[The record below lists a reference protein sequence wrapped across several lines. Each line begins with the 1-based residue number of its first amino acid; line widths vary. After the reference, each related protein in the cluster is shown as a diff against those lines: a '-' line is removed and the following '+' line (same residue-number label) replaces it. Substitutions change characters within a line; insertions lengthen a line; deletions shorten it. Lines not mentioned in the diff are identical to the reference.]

1 MEFKTKSERFDSAK
15 SPFLLIEKRQEFMD
29 AALDNI
35 HRSRVNAWVNPAS
48 NGII

>member
-15 SPFLLIEKRQEFMD
+15 SLFLLIEKRQEFID

-35 HRSRVNAWVNPAS
+35 HRSRVNAWV
-48 NGII
+48 